1 MTAPNSTANRKKET
15 KDTMTSAPPLQAPAA
30 WIIADGRYLK
40 PRQTAPGLE
49 NARGP
54 VREYAI
60 SDLGRYLL
68 APHPIE
74 IEKKLIG
81 CEVVSPPG
89 WIRSGAF
96 RLRRL
101 LPQRGGTAP
110 AGPLAPSEVLISES
124 SGGTPTLQEPNL
136 EAHLARLE
144 AALKPYNP
152 VLVRLDGLE
161 EKRVA
166 DLKGV
171 CADAGGHRSR
181 LNLRGSLTEKRDY
194 IAKHL
199 NRPVK
204 VIIEKA
210 YVADGLFE
218 LQGFDFKNFDP
229 GKRHRLMRFPGQ
241 SEVQA
246 LVLNSD
252 GSIAFQVADIRL
264 LHYLQ
269 LFQQAI
275 DATPTFRDALEACT
289 LGGARAFKL
298 YFNQHLE
305 IDYAKAGLPAI
316 YQSVVDAHPLNSETR
331 RALIDSLNQLQYG
344 IAFNYLPQSG
354 PGAQK
359 LFTHIA
365 VMHNLRALDP
375 LRDELPLVYS
385 EINKRAWVSEAGR
398 YYLLDAIKGGKHE
411 Q

>member
-1 MTAPNSTANRKKET
+1 MDPT
-15 KDTMTSAPPLQAPAA
+15 TSALPLQAASA

-40 PRQTAPGLE
+40 QNASGLKGAP
-49 NARGP
+49 GP
-54 VREYAI
+54 VREYPI

-74 IEKKLIG
+74 IEKKLVG
-81 CEVVSPPG
+81 CEVVYPPG
-89 WIRSGAF
+89 WRQLGAY

-101 LPQRGGTAP
+101 LPHREDATS
-110 AGPLAPSEVLISES
+110 AGPFAPSEVLISECS
-124 SGGTPTLQEPNL
+124 SGTPALQDPDL

-144 AALKPYNP
+144 AALKAYDP
-152 VLVRLDGLE
+152 VLLRLDGLE
-161 EKRVA
+161 AKRVA

-181 LNLRGSLTEKRDY
+181 LNLRGSLKEKRDY

-204 VIIEKA
+204 VIVEKA
-210 YVADGLFE
+210 HLSDGLFE
-218 LQGFDFKNFDP
+218 LQGFDFKNFDTR
-229 GKRHRLMRFPGQ
+229 KSHRLIRFQGPSKGQ
-241 SEVQA
+241 A
-246 LVLNSD
+246 WVLNSD
-252 GSIAFQVADIRL
+252 GSIAFQVEDIRL

-305 IDYAKAGLPAI
+305 IDYAKAGLPAL
-316 YQSVVDAHPLNSETR
+316 YQSVVEAHPLNSETR

-344 IAFNYLPQSG
+344 IAFNYLPQAG
-354 PGAQK
+354 AGAQK

-365 VMHNLRALDP
+365 VMHDLRALEP

-385 EINKRAWVSEAGR
+385 EITKRAWVSEAGR
-398 YYLLDAIKGGKHE
+398 YYLLDAIKGGKNE

>member
-1 MTAPNSTANRKKET
+1 MDPT
-15 KDTMTSAPPLQAPAA
+15 TSVAPLQAASA
-30 WIIADGRYLK
+30 WIIANVRYLK
-40 PRQTAPGLE
+40 QNASGLKD
-49 NARGP
+49 ARGP
-54 VREYAI
+54 VREYPI

-74 IEKKLIG
+74 IEKKLVG
-81 CEVVSPPG
+81 CEVVYPPG
-89 WIRSGAF
+89 WRQLGVY

-101 LPQRGGTAP
+101 LPHREDATS
-110 AGPLAPSEVLISES
+110 AGPFAPSEVLISECS
-124 SGGTPTLQEPNL
+124 SGTPALQDRDL
-136 EAHLARLE
+136 EAHLVRLE
-144 AALKPYNP
+144 AALKPYDP
-152 VLVRLDGLE
+152 VLLRLNGLE
-161 EKRVA
+161 AKRVA

-181 LNLRGSLTEKRDY
+181 LNLRGSLKEKRDY

-204 VIIEKA
+204 VIVEKA
-210 YVADGLFE
+210 HLTDGLFE
-218 LQGFDFKNFDP
+218 LQGFDFKNFDTS
-229 GKRHRLMRFPGQ
+229 KSHRLIRFQGPSKGQ
-241 SEVQA
+241 A
-246 LVLNSD
+246 WVLNSD
-252 GSIAFQVADIRL
+252 GSIAFQVEDIRL

-305 IDYAKAGLPAI
+305 IDYAKAGLPAL
-316 YQSVVDAHPLNSETR
+316 YQSVVEAHPLNSETR

-344 IAFNYLPQSG
+344 IAFNYLPQA
-354 PGAQK
+354 GAGGQK
-359 LFTHIA
+359 IFTHIA
-365 VMHNLRALDP
+365 VMHDLRALDP

-385 EINKRAWVSEAGR
+385 EITKRAWVSEAGR
-398 YYLLDAIKGGKHE
+398 YYLLDAIKGGKNE

>member
-1 MTAPNSTANRKKET
+1 MNVK
-15 KDTMTSAPPLQAPAA
+15 TSAALRQTPSA
-30 WIIADGRYLK
+30 WIISGGRYLK
-40 PRQTAPGLE
+40 PRPNAPGPE
-49 NARGP
+49 KARVT

-74 IEKKLIG
+74 IEKKLVG

-89 WIRSGAF
+89 WRQAGAL

-101 LPQRGGTAP
+101 LPRHGGANPTAP
-110 AGPLAPSEVLISES
+110 PAPSEVLISES
-124 SGGTPTLQEPNL
+124 SSGTPALRDPHL

-152 VLVRLDGLE
+152 VLVHLNKL
-161 EKRVA
+161 KAKHVA

-171 CADAGGHRSR
+171 CTDAGGQRSR
-181 LNLRGSLTEKRDY
+181 LNLRGSLAEKRDY

-210 YVADGLFE
+210 HVADGLFE

-229 GKRHRLMRFPGQ
+229 GKRHRLMRFQGSFKVP
-241 SEVQA
+241 A
-246 LVLNSD
+246 YVLNSD

-275 DATPTFRDALEACT
+275 DATPTFREALEACT
-289 LGGARAFKL
+289 QGGARAFKL

-305 IDYAKAGLPAI
+305 IDYAKAGLPAL
-316 YQSVVDAHPLNSETR
+316 YQSVVDAHPLNFETHK
-331 RALIDSLNQLQYG
+331 ALIDSLNHLQYG
-344 IAFNYLPQSG
+344 IAFNYLPPSG
-354 PGAQK
+354 AGAQK

-365 VMHNLRALDP
+365 VMHDLRALDP
-375 LRDELPLVYS
+375 LRNELPLVYS
-385 EINKRAWVSEAGR
+385 EINKRTWVSEAGR
-398 YYLLDAIKGGKHE
+398 YYLLDAIKGSKHE